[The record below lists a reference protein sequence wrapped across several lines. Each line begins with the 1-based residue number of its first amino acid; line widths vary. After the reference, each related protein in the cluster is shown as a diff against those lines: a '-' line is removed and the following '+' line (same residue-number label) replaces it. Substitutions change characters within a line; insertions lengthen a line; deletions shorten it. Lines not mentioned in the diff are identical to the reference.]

1 MGAEKLKAVLSNI
14 VFAAVALM
22 IGSSL
27 ALASSKASPPVCSN
41 TKCNKEGVWSSGCNV
56 YLNHRCVQYSG
67 NDCQTEDCALSD

>member
-1 MGAEKLKAVLSNI
+1 MGPERIRRVLLNI

-27 ALASSKASPPVCSN
+27 ALASSKARPPICSH

-56 YLNHRCVQYSG
+56 YLNHRCVQYTG
-67 NDCQTEDCALSD
+67 NDCQTQGCPL